1 VTATKKTRAL
11 RVALINLIPKTNAAN
26 YLGFNHGLA
35 YLSSVLKRNGHDT
48 RLFLI
53 STDATRQPD
62 ELSDYCPDTLF
73 IYLTTNQY
81 ALFESKLRQ
90 EWCRL
95 EVPVF
100 VGGPHATTCPEDLL
114 SLEGLTGV
122 CIGEGERSALL
133 IAQKIEQGDS
143 FDGVP
148 NIWFKRGDRVI
159 RNETG
164 YCKENLDDLPFP
176 DRNIFPYREML
187 QNRAINLMGFEFL
200 TSRGC
205 AYGCRYCINPLL
217 RRINRSNK
225 PIRRRSVDNV
235 IEEIQSVVRQYDYRG
250 IIGFH
255 DDIFTLDTA
264 WVEDFAPAFRRAVG
278 LPFWCNAHIRDLD
291 ETIVSNLRKGGCFR
305 VHVGIECGNE
315 QIRSRLLNKRISNQE
330 ILEKVAMLKKHRM
343 KIVTTFMIG
352 LPDET
357 ESGVE
362 ESIDLCRAIAPDWV
376 LLSTFCP
383 YPGTSLNQKLV
394 SEGKLDPRFYKTIRS
409 ESFYSGAL
417 TYPQERLSQERLSYY
432 YDNFIE
438 LAGVKN
444 SKGSRRTT

>member
-1 VTATKKTRAL
+1 VL
-11 RVALINLIPKTNAAN
+11 RIALINLIPTINAAN

-35 YLSSVLKRNGHDT
+35 YLSSVLKRSGHQT
-48 RLFLI
+48 RLFSI
-53 STDATRQPD
+53 STRAARQTEALFNYRPDAI
-62 ELSDYCPDTLF
+62 F
-73 IYLTTNQY
+73 VYLTTNQY
-81 ALFESKLRQ
+81 ALFEYQLQK

-95 EVPVF
+95 EVPIF
-100 VGGPHATTCPEDLL
+100 TGGPHATSCPEDLL
-114 SLEGLTGV
+114 SLDGLTGV
-122 CIGEGERSALL
+122 CIGEGETSARL
-133 IAQKIEQGDS
+133 IAQRIERDDS
-143 FDGVP
+143 FDGIP

-159 RNETG
+159 QNQTG
-164 YCKENLDDLPFP
+164 YCEENLDDLPFP
-176 DRNIFPYREML
+176 DRDIFPYRDML
-187 QNRAINLMGFEFL
+187 HNRAINLMGFEFL

-205 AYGCRYCINPLL
+205 VYGCRYCINPLL
-217 RRINRSNK
+217 KRINKSNRR
-225 PIRRRSVDNV
+225 IRRRAVDNV
-235 IEEIQSVVRQYDYRG
+235 IREIQSVVRQYDYRG

-255 DDIFTLDTA
+255 DDVFTSDSA
-264 WVEDFAPAFRRAVG
+264 WVEDFVPAFRRTIG

-315 QIRSRLLNKRISNQE
+315 QIRDRLLNKRISNQE
-330 ILEKVAMLKKHRM
+330 ILEKVAVLRKHRV

-357 ESGVE
+357 ESELE

-409 ESFYSGAL
+409 ESFYSG
-417 TYPQERLSQERLSYY
+417 TFTFPQERLSQERLSYY
-432 YDNFIE
+432 YDNFVE
-438 LAGVKN
+438 LAGVKQ
-444 SKGSRRTT
+444 SKRSRTDEPR

>member
-1 VTATKKTRAL
+1 ML
-11 RVALINLIPKTNAAN
+11 RIALINLIPTTNAAN

-35 YLSSVLKRNGHDT
+35 CLSSVLKRNGHQT
-48 RLFLI
+48 RLFSI
-53 STDATRQPD
+53 STHAAQQADGLSGYRPD
-62 ELSDYCPDTLF
+62 VLF

-81 ALFESKLRQ
+81 ALFETELRRT
-90 EWCRL
+90 WRGL
-95 EVPVF
+95 EVPIF
-100 VGGPHATTCPEDLL
+100 VGGPHATSCPEELL
-114 SLEGLTGV
+114 TLEGLTGV
-122 CIGEGERSALL
+122 CIGEGEASAQL
-133 IAQKIEQGDS
+133 IARRIEQGEA

-148 NIWFKRGDRVI
+148 NIWFKRGDRVVQ
-159 RNETG
+159 NETG
-164 YCKENLDDLPFP
+164 ICEENLDDLPFP
-176 DRNIFPYREML
+176 DRRIFPYREML

-205 AYGCRYCINPLL
+205 VYGCRYCINPLL
-217 RRINRSNK
+217 KRINKSNK
-225 PIRRRSVDNV
+225 RIRRRSTDNV
-235 IEEIQSVVRQYDYRG
+235 IKEIQSVVRRYDYRG
-250 IIGFH
+250 VIGFH

-264 WVEDFAPAFRRAVG
+264 WVEDFAPAFRRTIG

-315 QIRSRLLNKRISNQE
+315 RIRSRLLNKRIGNQE

-357 ESGVE
+357 ESELE

-383 YPGTSLNQKLV
+383 YPGTNLYEKLV

-409 ESFYSGAL
+409 ESFYSGAF
-417 TYPQERLSQERLSYY
+417 TYPQERLSQKRLSYY
-432 YDNFIE
+432 YDNFVE
-438 LAGVKN
+438 RAGVKH
-444 SKGSRRTT
+444 SKSGRRTASTASPGS